1 MAFSTCLY
9 IFIEFSTIHISIE
22 HDFCNWQE
30 LSLFT
35 VSRLICL
42 SIYKLQKPVSIHEDL
57 TCTCIYMLFICY
69 REIYL
74 FIHLV
79 IDRLEWTRI
88 HVNKPNPPS
97 TVLFLYTTRSQ
108 MAPTYFWIHHRRD
121 AHPWSTYFWI
131 HHKRDAQPWFNT
143 VPFKTWI
150 HLRRDDRPWFSCTNC
165 SWVQQLWNVCGLTVD
180 PSNMTLILWHSL
192 NISFVFSCDYWHS
205 WNWYIYAVLDTVRCN
220 RDTLCC

>member
-42 SIYKLQKPVSIHEDL
+42 SIYRLQKPVSIHEDL

-108 MAPTYFWIHHRRD
+108 MAPTYSWIHHRRD
-121 AHPWSTYFWI
+121 AHPWSTYSWI
-131 HHKRDAQPWFNT
+131 HHKRDSQPWFKYGT
-143 VPFKTWI
+143 LQDLDPPQT
-150 HLRRDDRPWFSCTNC
+150 RRP
-165 SWVQQLWNVCGLTVD
+165 
-180 PSNMTLILWHSL
+180 TLIQLHELFVSTTTL
-192 NISFVFSCDYWHS
+192 ECVRSNGRSFEHDPDFV
-205 WNWYIYAVLDTVRCN
+205 
-220 RDTLCC
+220 TLTEHFICA